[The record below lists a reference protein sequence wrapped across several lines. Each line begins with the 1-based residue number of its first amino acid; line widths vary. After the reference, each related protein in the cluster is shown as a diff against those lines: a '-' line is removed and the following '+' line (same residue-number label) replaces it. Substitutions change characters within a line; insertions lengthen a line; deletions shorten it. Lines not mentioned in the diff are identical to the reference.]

1 MHRKLSLV
9 ALFVALAMVFSIA
22 GVSLAAEKVELNIW
36 FMPNGPKPM
45 DIMKAE
51 LNVFQ
56 KQHPNITVKATLLDW
71 GSAWTK
77 ITTAATSGVGPDV
90 LQLGTTWVGAISAMG
105 ALLPLNSYF
114 KETEA
119 KNFLPAAW
127 ETSHVKGSKEITA
140 IPWFVDTRAPFYRT
154 DVFKQLGIDP
164 KEAFKNWDT
173 LAAALQK
180 IKDANLTI
188 DKTKIEPLGVPGKND
203 WNVIHNFAPW
213 IWGAGGD
220 YLTADATKS
229 AIDTEG
235 SMAGVLAYI
244 ELANKG
250 LIPRSALELNTA
262 QTEENFTNGMYAVTF
277 SGPWLVKKLTT
288 PVKDGGNDNTITA
301 KNFAVV
307 EFPAG
312 PKGRYVFF
320 GGSDLSVMKST
331 KHKKEAVELVQFLA
345 SNESQVR
352 YTNGIGMLPTRVSAL
367 NADWV
372 TKNPNMMAFKR
383 QTSAGRSYPVIAG
396 WGPIESVLMKRL
408 GIVWDQVA
416 GVNGAY
422 SADAV
427 KQELKATAQEMN
439 SVLAASK

>member
-1 MHRKLSLV
+1 MYRKHSLV
-9 ALFVALAMVFSIA
+9 ALFLALAMVLSFT

-45 DIMKAE
+45 DALKVE
-51 LNVFQ
+51 LDAFQ
-56 KQHPNITVKATLLDW
+56 KLHPNVTVKATQLDW

-105 ALLPLNSYF
+105 ALLPLNSYM
-114 KETEA
+114 KESES

-127 ETSHVKGSKEITA
+127 ETSHLKGSKEITA
-140 IPWFVDTRAPFYRT
+140 VPWFVDTRAAFYRT

-164 KEAFKNWDT
+164 KEAFKSWDT
-173 LAAALQK
+173 LTAALQK

-188 DKTKIEPLGVPGKND
+188 EKTKIEPLGVPGKND

-220 YLTADATKS
+220 YLTADANKS
-229 AIDTEG
+229 AIDSEA

-262 QTEENFTNGMYAVTF
+262 QTEANFTNGMYAVTF

-288 PVKDGGNDNTITA
+288 PVKLGGNDNTITA
-301 KNFAVV
+301 KNFAVI

-320 GGSDLSVMKST
+320 GGSNLSVMKSS
-331 KHKKEAVELVQFLA
+331 KHKAEAVALVKFLA

-352 YTNGIGMLPTRVSAL
+352 YTNGIGMLPARVSAL
-367 NADWV
+367 NADWI
-372 TKNPNMMAFKR
+372 TSNPNMMAFKR
-383 QTSAGRSYPVIAG
+383 QSSSGRSYPAIAG

-408 GIVWDQVA
+408 GIVWDRVA

-422 SADAV
+422 SVDAV
-427 KQELKATAQEMN
+427 KQELKDTAQEMN